1 MRDDAVMPEAGWYE
15 DPNDAGRVRWWDG
28 AAWTAR
34 TAVAPDAGPD
44 HGDDRRRPSRVP
56 LVLAVGAV
64 AVVAGLGAFLGVR
77 AVLDDDTATDDT
89 ATGDV
94 DSSDG
99 GPETT
104 VEPTASTVPTAE
116 LVLGPAE
123 PAVVAVLGSLN
134 QADADAE
141 AAAEQAR
148 ALSALN
154 ARVLDSNRFTTEGRP
169 EPLTA
174 GIWVLWSGPFADE
187 AAAQAFCD
195 ADVAAAG
202 VAGCYPLRLVPVP

>member
-1 MRDDAVMPEAGWYE
+1 MRDDAAMPEPGWYE

-34 TAVAPDAGPD
+34 TAIAPGAGPD
-44 HGDDRRRPSRVP
+44 DLDDRRRPSRVP

-77 AVLDDDTATDDT
+77 AVLDDDDTVTD
-89 ATGDV
+89 DV

-99 GPETT
+99 GPDAT

-148 ALSALN
+148 ALSTLQ
-154 ARVLDSNRFTTEGRP
+154 ARVLDSNRFATEGRP

-195 ADVAAAG
+195 GEAAAAG
-202 VAGCYPLRLVPVP
+202 VAECYPLRVVPVP

>member
-1 MRDDAVMPEAGWYE
+1 VRDDAAMPEPGWYE

-34 TAVAPDAGPD
+34 TTVAPGAGPD
-44 HGDDRRRPSRVP
+44 DLDDRRHPSRWP
-56 LVLAVGAV
+56 AVLAVGAV

-77 AVLDDDTATDDT
+77 AVLDDDDT
-89 ATGDV
+89 VSDDV

-99 GPETT
+99 GPDAT

-116 LVLGPAE
+116 LVLGPTE
-123 PAVVAVLGSLN
+123 PAVVAVLGSLAH
-134 QADADAE
+134 ADTDAE
-141 AAAEQAR
+141 AAAQHAR
-148 ALSALN
+148 ALAALD
-154 ARVLDSNRFTTEGRP
+154 ARVFDSNRFTTEGRP

-174 GIWVLWSGPFADE
+174 DLWVLWSGPFPDE

-195 ADVAAAG
+195 GEAAAG
-202 VAGCYPLRLVPVP
+202 VAECYPLRVVPVP